1 MVKIDMVDVS
11 IIIPAYNV
19 EKYIGRTL
27 NSAINQTFKN
37 IEIIVINDGSEDNTH
52 DIIEEYA
59 NVDSRIKVIQK
70 ENKGVSSARNQGI
83 KSSVGDYLM
92 FLDGDDWVENTAVEE
107 MYSFLINEDGD
118 ILVSDFYL
126 DYGKKIMDYYFEFN
140 DDSIDNIEYI
150 KKILLGQSSGV
161 IWNKMFKRK
170 LFIEHNILFPEN
182 ITLGEDACTLIKL
195 IYNSKK
201 IIKFNKSFVH
211 YIQRPERITATN
223 NEKSYSIYD
232 SVICLTQ
239 YFYEIDLYHKL
250 KDEIE
255 FFEYLYVF
263 YYRVIE
269 AKTNNEVTVDMY
281 CRWKNTRKKIR
292 FNIHYKNFINSLS
305 FNKRLKSRLV
315 LFNYNLA
322 CIIFK
327 FTKRFN
333 KDIITFGE

>member
-1 MVKIDMVDVS
+1 MVDVS

-27 NSAINQTFKN
+27 NSVVNQTFKN

-52 DIIEEYA
+52 EIIEKYA
-59 NVDSRIKVIQK
+59 NIDSRIKVIQK
-70 ENKGVSSARNQGI
+70 ENKGVSSSRNEGI
-83 KSSVGDYLM
+83 KYSTGDYLM
-92 FLDGDDWVENTAVEE
+92 FLDGDDWIENTAVEE
-107 MYSFLINEDGD
+107 MYSLLIDEDGD

-140 DDSIDNIEYI
+140 DDDIDNIEYI
-150 KKILLGQSSGV
+150 KKILLGQSSGI

-170 LFIEHNILFPEN
+170 LFIENNILFPEN
-182 ITLGEDACTLIKL
+182 ITLGEDTCTLVKL

-201 IIKFNKSFVH
+201 IIKFNKAFVH
-211 YIQRPERITATN
+211 YIQRPERITTTY

-232 SVICLTQ
+232 GVICLTQ
-239 YFYEIDLYHKL
+239 YFYEIDLYDTL
-250 KDEIE
+250 KEEIE

-263 YYRVIE
+263 YYRVID
-269 AKTNNEVTVDMY
+269 AKTNNEVIVDMY
-281 CRWKNTRKKIR
+281 YRWKDTRKKIKS
-292 FNIHYKNFINSLS
+292 NIHYKNFMNSLQ
-305 FNKRLKSRLV
+305 FDKRMKSRLI
-315 LFNYNLA
+315 LFNYSLA